1 MFTDRMHK
9 VENNKGVTG
18 HGSYAVYVAEG
29 QDQRLYAFDVIG
41 SEAAVKALFAGFY
54 QSRQG
59 RLTFMGLR
67 GGKAPTTLFRDEAV
81 QYKVEKEALKS
92 GPTLHRWHFRAI
104 PKASDPYLA
113 VYGFVGSDQ
122 TAEQALYNALQNY
135 TVWPVRPAWAAA
147 LYAAGEEQDLLQ
159 PLRATAN
166 LAFAYRL
173 HLSGWHTL
181 IDTLAKVGELSLT

>member
-1 MFTDRMHK
+1 MFTERMHK

-18 HGSYAVYVAEG
+18 HGSYVVYVAEG
-29 QDQRLYAFDVIG
+29 QEQRLYAFDVIG

-59 RLTFMGLR
+59 RLTFTGLR
-67 GGKAPTTLFRDEAV
+67 GRHAPTTLFRDEAL

-92 GPTLHRWHFRAI
+92 GPTLHRWHFKAV
-104 PKASDPYLA
+104 PQASDPYLA
-113 VYGFVGSDQ
+113 VYGFAGSDQ
-122 TAEQALYNALQNY
+122 TAAQALYNALQNY
-135 TVWPVRPAWAAA
+135 TVWPVRPDWAVP
-147 LYAAGEEQDLLQ
+147 LYAAGVEQALLQ

-173 HLSGWHTL
+173 HLCGWNAI
-181 IDTLAKVGELSLT
+181 IDTLAKAGALSLA